1 MVTARDREAWNSQ
14 KLAVLEHLQAGRSIT
29 QDEAREQ
36 FGIMR
41 LASRIDELKALP
53 QWVVWQA
60 VERNGKITKP
70 PRQIALRGRPC
81 AAGHAAVLDGWGRGS
96 RPATL

>member
-14 KLAVLEHLQAGRSIT
+14 KLAVLEHLKAGRSII

-41 LASRIDELKALP
+41 
-53 QWVVWQA
+53 
-60 VERNGKITKP
+60 
-70 PRQIALRGRPC
+70 
-81 AAGHAAVLDGWGRGS
+81 
-96 RPATL
+96 

>member
-14 KLAVLEHLQAGRSIT
+14 KLAVLEHLKAGRSII

-41 LASRIDELKALP
+41 LASRIDELRREG
-53 QWVVWQA
+53 WN
-60 VERNGKITKP
+60 VETEMIPVGEGGARVARYSLGEE
-70 PRQIALRGRPC
+70 PRRASRIIPVPCKGPERGR
-81 AAGHAAVLDGWGRGS
+81 R
-96 RPATL
+96 